1 MNSHLHFGSGM
12 APSMW
17 QVILG
22 RVIGG
27 LGAAG
32 MTVIV
37 SIVITDLVPIRQVAA
52 WRSYVNV
59 FHIFGRSVGGP
70 LGGFLADTVGWR
82 WSFLGQV
89 PLTFLAILLVAIKL
103 PPSESTKPQVKGQP
117 SKLGRVD
124 FIGSIL
130 LASTLLS
137 LLGALSLASGILSL
151 SHPLVIGLLIG
162 SLALATLFIIYELK
176 VPLEPVF
183 PPKLLVQRDVAT
195 QYLIIALQTAA
206 QLSVSDNL
214 RYHHPSVLT

>member
-1 MNSHLHFGSGM
+1 
-12 APSMW
+12 MW
-17 QVILG
+17 QAILG
-22 RVIGG
+22 RVISG

-32 MTVIV
+32 MSVIV

-89 PLTFLAILLVAIKL
+89 PLTLLAILLVVIKL
-103 PPSESTKPQVKGQP
+103 PASESAKPRVKGQP

-124 FIGSIL
+124 FIGSLL
-130 LASTLLS
+130 LAATMLS
-137 LLGALSLASGILSL
+137 LLGSLSLASDTLPW
-151 SHPLVIGLLIG
+151 SHPLVIGLLLVSVI
-162 SLALATLFIIYELK
+162 LAALFIKYELK

-183 PPKLLVQRDVAT
+183 PPVLLIQRDVAT
-195 QYLIIALQTAA
+195 SYLIIALQTAA
-206 QLSVSDNL
+206 QLSVSHLWTILLQISNFQRSNL
-214 RYHHPSVLT
+214 DL

>member
-1 MNSHLHFGSGM
+1 MDVHLYFGSGV

-22 RVIGG
+22 RVISG

-52 WRSYVNV
+52 WRSYVNI

-89 PLTFLAILLVAIKL
+89 PLTFLAIILVAIKL

-137 LLGALSLASGILSL
+137 LLGSLSLASGILSL
-151 SHPLVIGLLIG
+151 SHPLVIGLLAG
-162 SLALATLFIIYELK
+162 SLVLATFFTIYELK

-183 PPKLLVQRDVAT
+183 PPRLLIQRDVAT
-195 QYLIIALQTAA
+195 QYLIIALQAAA
-206 QLSVSDNL
+206 QLSVSDTIQS
-214 RYHHPSVLT
+214 HHP